1 MSTSTYVAT
10 YLHYSAPTARY
21 GPMRPTCPSDTK
33 AVSLTMSFLAR
44 HFIQTWCYLLYIL
57 CSTVVIAL
65 NCHHPFVPENGY
77 VTFDVPAPY
86 IPNTIAKYSLYHL
99 FHFVNFSHRATLA
112 ILWLIDFAPSPI
124 TFKLKW
130 LPVQVKIAINIG
142 TASQMGSRTSNQCD
156 ISHYSFTEN
165 ATVYLPCRVDDVTK
179 VRIVSEFRLH
189 LCTVKVFAVNAVS
202 IWQCSQSTTMQVLGV
217 FDGLCYSS
225 SRDEKAD
232 WQRAQRKCLDRGAT
246 LPMKITEIARRG
258 VRSALTTAG
267 LHSDYYWI
275 GASSSLT
282 NWRWTDGS
290 VVDED
295 EADWSTTAILPS
307 IHPEAIVLARV
318 VDWRWIPSTQ
328 KVWNSFLCQ
337 SKPKSCTFPGVDAA
351 GRVSFT
357 SQNLLIGTYAIY
369 SCENGYEIDGLA
381 ERRCEESALWS
392 GNIPKCRKRKC
403 GHVEEW
409 NGEGKIHLVNGS
421 TEFGSE
427 YARVERAVLIEPLFA
442 LEIETPRAC
451 TYLSGRF
458 TFVMFVVSHGHL
470 SVATIEY
477 VCPNGWKLIGVERRR
492 CQEDGSW
499 SGSAPFCKVVDC
511 GAPPTISNGR
521 VFTLMTIF
529 GSQANY
535 SCLDGYR
542 LIGHDIVTCG
552 SKGIWEP
559 AIPVC
564 YGKFLGCKINL

>member
-1 MSTSTYVAT
+1 MT
-10 YLHYSAPTARY
+10 
-21 GPMRPTCPSDTK
+21 
-33 AVSLTMSFLAR
+33 
-44 HFIQTWCYLLYIL
+44 
-57 CSTVVIAL
+57 
-65 NCHHPFVPENGY
+65 
-77 VTFDVPAPY
+77 
-86 IPNTIAKYSLYHL
+86 
-99 FHFVNFSHRATLA
+99 
-112 ILWLIDFAPSPI
+112 
-124 TFKLKW
+124 
-130 LPVQVKIAINIG
+130 
-142 TASQMGSRTSNQCD
+142 
-156 ISHYSFTEN
+156 
-165 ATVYLPCRVDDVTK
+165 DDV
-179 VRIVSEFRLH
+179 S
-189 LCTVKVFAVNAVS
+189 VS
-202 IWQCSQSTTMQVLGV
+202 IWQCSQSATMQVLGV

-258 VRSALTTAG
+258 VRSALATAS

-282 NWRWTDGS
+282 NWRWADGS

-307 IHPEAIVLARV
+307 NHAEAIVLARV
-318 VDWRWIPSTQ
+318 VDWRWIPSVQ

-337 SKPKSCTFPGVDAA
+337 SSQFKSKRGKVEPKSCTFPGVDAA

-369 SCENGYEIDGLA
+369 SCENGYELDGLA
-381 ERRCEESALWS
+381 ERRCEGSALWS
-392 GNIPKCRKRKC
+392 GTIPKCRKRKC

-409 NGEGKIHLVNGS
+409 NSGGKIHLVNGS
-421 TEFGSE
+421 TEFDSE
-427 YARVERAVLIEPLFA
+427 
-442 LEIETPRAC
+442 
-451 TYLSGRF
+451 
-458 TFVMFVVSHGHL
+458 
-470 SVATIEY
+470 IEY

-521 VFTLMTIF
+521 VFTLMTTF

-552 SKGIWEP
+552 AKGIWEP

-564 YGKFLGCKINL
+564 YGKFLGYKINL